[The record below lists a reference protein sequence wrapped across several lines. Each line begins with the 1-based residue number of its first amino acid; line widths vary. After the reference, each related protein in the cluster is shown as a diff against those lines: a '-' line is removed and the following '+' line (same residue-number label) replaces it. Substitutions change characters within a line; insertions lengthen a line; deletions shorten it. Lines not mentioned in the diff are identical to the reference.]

1 MLIRT
6 PEQDIERVLFTE
18 KAIAARVEQLGA
30 DLTAKLGDKR
40 PVLVCVLKG
49 ASFFYIDL
57 CRCMNCAI
65 DMDFIAV
72 SSYGASAQSTGVVR
86 LIKDLDNNI
95 TGRHV
100 VIVEDIIDS
109 GSTLKMI
116 CEMFHERKPASIKI
130 CTLLDKPSG
139 RKVELKP
146 DYTCFTVPPA
156 FVVGFGLDYEDYYR
170 NLPFVGVL
178 KPSVYQDQ

>member
-130 CTLLDKPSG
+130 CTLLDKPTG

>member
-116 CEMFHERKPASIKI
+116 CEMFHERKPASIRI
-130 CTLLDKPSG
+130 CTLLDKPTG

-178 KPSVYQDQ
+178 KPSVYQDR

>member
-6 PEQDIERVLFTE
+6 AEQDIERILYTE

-30 DLTAKLGDKR
+30 DLTAQLGAER

-57 CRCMNCAI
+57 CRSMNCAI

-72 SSYGASAQSTGVVR
+72 SSYGQNAQSTGVVR

-109 GSTLKMI
+109 GLTMKYLK
-116 CEMFHERKPASIKI
+116 ELFAARRPASITTI
-130 CTLLDKPSG
+130 SFLDKAG
-139 RKVELKP
+139 AH
-146 DYTCFTVPPA
+146 PA
-156 FVVGFGLDYEDYYR
+156 EYKTDMCGFEIGNEFVVGYGLDYANFYR
-170 NLPFVGVL
+170 NLPYIGVL
-178 KPSVYQDQ
+178 RPECYAK

>member
-130 CTLLDKPSG
+130 CTLLDKPTG

-178 KPSVYQDQ
+178 KPSVYQDR

>member
-65 DMDFIAV
+65 DMDFISV
-72 SSYGASAQSTGVVR
+72 SSYGASAKSTGVVR

-130 CTLLDKPSG
+130 CTLLDKPTG
-139 RKVELKP
+139 RKVDLKP